1 MEVKQIAEL
10 VNNMQKDILGEQAV
24 AEVDLQNVIDV
35 GKTMLDATDIDNF
48 TKKLVD
54 HVGRVIFVNRPYEGV
69 APSVLMDGWEYGSV
83 CEKISADI
91 PEAEEN
97 ESWNLVDQQE
107 YSPNKF
113 YQPKV
118 EAKFFNKKVTFEV
131 PRSFTE
137 NQVKSAFSN
146 MTQLNGFLS
155 MLQTTVEN
163 SMSIKLAGLIMRTI
177 DNFIGET
184 LNSRSEVRAVNLL
197 KLYNEKFGTETPLKA
212 NEAIYTPAFI
222 RFASFIINTYIIR
235 LRNASK
241 LFNIGGK
248 ERFTPKSDLHLVM
261 LNDFYTAAGAYLQ
274 SDTFNEVY
282 TALPNADTVPYW
294 QGSGTG
300 YTFDDISAINV
311 KISSDGTSVSKKG
324 ILACMFD
331 RNALGVANLDKR
343 VTTYWNPKAEFF
355 NNWYKMDAGY
365 FNDLNENFVVFYVE
379 DAEAV

>member
-10 VNNMQKDILGEQAV
+10 VNSMQKEILGEQAV

-97 ESWNLVDQQE
+97 ESWNLVDEQE

-184 LNSRSEVRAVNLL
+184 LKSGSDVKAVNLL
-197 KLYNEKFGTETPLKA
+197 KLYNEKFGAETPLKA

-222 RFASFIINTYIIR
+222 RFASFIINTYIVR

-311 KISSDGTSVSKKG
+311 KISSDGTAVSKKG